1 MPAFSTHYLF
11 AKEMIPI
18 VEEKMHTKLDRNA
31 VMIGAQG
38 PDIFF
43 FHRAFPWQKGKT
55 LRSAGSIMHR
65 SKCGDIVDRFRK
77 HIETQGFSEISQ
89 SYIYGFLM
97 HYALDR
103 TCHPYVYFMQNVIT
117 DKFKRMNPKS
127 VHNMIEASID
137 SVMINRIEN
146 EDKPR
151 AFNTENTFN
160 FTQDELLIASSVIES
175 ASEIVSPIKYS
186 QSDAATAIEDTKA
199 AQKIMNDKNGR
210 KHACLDIA
218 EKIVA
223 PITKNFKISS
233 FLRTD
238 DLENA
243 YKYVNIYNRGWKS
256 PFGGSIRRESFFDLF
271 EKSKSDAL
279 DMIIGFE
286 KGLTGFDITRN
297 ISFLTGVELK

>member
-18 VEEKMHTKLDRNA
+18 VEEKTHNKLDRNA

-43 FHRAFPWQKGKT
+43 FHRVFPWQKGKT
-55 LRSAGSIMHR
+55 LRAAGSIMHR
-65 SKCGDIVDRFRK
+65 SKCGDILDHFRK
-77 HIETQGFSEISQ
+77 YIDTHGFSQIAQ

-103 TCHPYVYFMQNVIT
+103 TCHPYIYFMQNIIT
-117 DKFKRMNPKS
+117 DKSKKMNSSS
-127 VHNMIEASID
+127 VHNFIEASID
-137 SVMINRIEN
+137 SVMINRIEK
-146 EDKPR
+146 EDNPR

-160 FTQDELLIASSVIES
+160 FTQDELLVVSSVIES
-175 ASEIVSPIKYS
+175 TADIVSPVHYS
-186 QSDAATAIEDTKA
+186 QSDAVTAIEDTKT
-199 AQKIMNDKNGR
+199 AQKIMNDKDGK

-218 EKIVA
+218 EKIAA
-223 PITKNFKISS
+223 PIIKNFKFSS

-243 YKYVNIYNRGWKS
+243 YKYVNIYNKGWKS
-256 PFGGSIRRESFFDLF
+256 PFGGNIRRESFFDLF

-279 DMIIGFE
+279 DMILGFE

-297 ISFLTGVELK
+297 ISFLTGVEVK